1 VLIRLW
7 LQQRQP
13 SLLLHFECS
22 CNEEKKKKSDEMA
35 NARIKPEGGAQIPQH
50 KARFDVEDQLLMR

>member
-1 VLIRLW
+1 
-7 LQQRQP
+7 
-13 SLLLHFECS
+13 
-22 CNEEKKKKSDEMA
+22 MA